1 LISLLINNEMKY
13 IVIGLGYFGSK
24 LASNLTNMGH
34 EVIGI
39 DNHSERLDELK
50 DSVTTVMK
58 LDSTN
63 INAIKS
69 LPLID
74 TDAVIVA
81 IGEDVGAS
89 ILTLSI
95 LKNLKVKRI
104 IGRAIN
110 LLHQTILNQI
120 GIEEVVLPLE
130 EAAKHVTSM
139 LQLKNTL
146 RLIEISDEYAIVEIP
161 VPDKYVEHSLETVNI
176 ESRFDLK
183 LIAVKTPPAAGV
195 ITSIFKR
202 EYIVDLSYNVTF
214 LLREK
219 DILVLA
225 GKIVDIK
232 RFIES

>member
-1 LISLLINNEMKY
+1 MKY

-24 LASNLTNMGH
+24 LASNLTSIGH

-39 DNHSERLDELK
+39 DKHSERLDELK
-50 DSVTTVMK
+50 DSITTVIKM
-58 LDSTN
+58 DSTN

-69 LPLID
+69 LPLND

-95 LKNLKVKRI
+95 LKNLKVKKI

-110 LLHQTILNQI
+110 QLHQNILNQI
-120 GIEEVVLPLE
+120 GIEEIVLPLE

-146 RLIEISDEYAIVEIP
+146 RIIEISDDYAIVEIF
-161 VPDKYVEHSLETVNI
+161 VPSKYVGHSLDTVNI
-176 ESRFDLK
+176 QARFDLR
-183 LIAVKTPPAAGV
+183 LVAVKTPPEAGV
-195 ITSIFKR
+195 LISIFKR
-202 EYIVDLSYNVTF
+202 EYKVDLSYNGAF
-214 LLREK
+214 LLREN

-232 RFIES
+232 KLIES

>member
-1 LISLLINNEMKY
+1 MKY

-39 DNHSERLDELK
+39 DNQSERLDELK
-50 DSVTTVMK
+50 DSITTAMK
-58 LDSTN
+58 MDSTN
-63 INAIKS
+63 INAVKS
-69 LPLID
+69 LPLHD

-81 IGEDVGAS
+81 IGKDVGAS

-110 LLHQTILNQI
+110 QLHQNILNQI

-130 EAAKHVTSM
+130 ESAKHVSSM

-146 RLIEISDEYAIVEIP
+146 RLTEISDDYAIVEIF
-161 VPDKYVEHSLETVNI
+161 VPNKYISHSLESINI
-176 ESRFDLK
+176 QNRFDIK
-183 LIAVKTPPAAGV
+183 LIAVKIPPEEGV
-195 ITSIFKR
+195 LTSIFRRDYK
-202 EYIVDLSYNVTF
+202 VDLSYNVTY
-214 LLREK
+214 LLREN

-225 GKIVDIK
+225 GKIIDIK
-232 RFIES
+232 KFIES

>member
-1 LISLLINNEMKY
+1 MKY

-39 DNHSERLDELK
+39 DNNSERLDELK
-50 DSVTTVMK
+50 DSITTAMK
-58 LDSTN
+58 MDSTN
-63 INAIKS
+63 INAVKS
-69 LPLID
+69 LPLHD

-110 LLHQTILNQI
+110 QLHQNILNQI

-130 EAAKHVTSM
+130 ESAKHVSSM

-146 RLIEISDEYAIVEIP
+146 RLTEISDDYAIVEIF
-161 VPDKYVEHSLETVNI
+161 VPNKYISHSLESINI
-176 ESRFDLK
+176 QNRFDIK
-183 LIAVKTPPAAGV
+183 LIAVKIPPEEGV
-195 ITSIFKR
+195 LTSIFRRDYK
-202 EYIVDLSYNVTF
+202 VDLSYNVTY
-214 LLREK
+214 LLREN

-225 GKIVDIK
+225 GKIIDIK
-232 RFIES
+232 KFIES